1 MCDVMLAY
9 SKINVHAYYARYVC
23 THYRLEASIVGSG
36 HSYASTRI
44 DARYTLESYLGEI
57 SNGVS
62 YIRSVATLI
71 SLISTLNTLVL
82 LW

>member
-1 MCDVMLAY
+1 MMCVL
-9 SKINVHAYYARYVC
+9 NC
-23 THYRLEASIVGSG
+23 RLEASIVGSG

-62 YIRSVATLI
+62 YIR
-71 SLISTLNTLVL
+71 
-82 LW
+82 